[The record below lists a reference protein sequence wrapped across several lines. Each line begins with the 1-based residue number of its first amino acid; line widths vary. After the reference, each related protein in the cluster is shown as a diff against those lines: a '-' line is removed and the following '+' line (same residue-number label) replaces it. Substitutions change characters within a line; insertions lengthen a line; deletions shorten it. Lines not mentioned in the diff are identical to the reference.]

1 MGKKK
6 RRQFKISKRGLPPG
20 TLVYTGDRTETS
32 SHIVTLCYGEAQY
45 VEQPAYAPELR
56 NQVEG
61 LLWVDVRSLTDT
73 NLIEKVGNG
82 FQMHPLALEDVL
94 NTHQRAKLEEYDNG
108 LFFVLHNLRLDA
120 GTLELVSEQISLFVG
135 HNFVVSFQ
143 EDPDDTF
150 SSIRKRAQEGIGRMR
165 KKGSDYL
172 AYALIDNIV
181 DGYYILLDE
190 IETQVLDLEDTM
202 FSNGADPSCKAR
214 IFDLKRLVNQ
224 FRHRIMPLRDA
235 VTRLYRTESEIVEE
249 ANRLYLRDVVD
260 HVAQI
265 LDSVDNQRDILDSME
280 ALYHAESA
288 NRLNEVMRIL
298 TVISVIFMPL
308 TFIVGIYGMNF
319 DNMPELHWH
328 YGYFITLG
336 FMFVLTVGMLV
347 YFRRKRWF

>member
-1 MGKKK
+1 MAKKK
-6 RRQFKISKRGLPPG
+6 RRQKRVNKRGLPPG
-20 TLVYTGDRTETS
+20 TLIYTGDRTETS
-32 SHIVTLCYGEAQY
+32 SDVLTLFYTESQCLE
-45 VEQPAYAPELR
+45 ERRYAPALR
-56 NQVEG
+56 QSAEG
-61 LLWVDVRSLTDT
+61 LIWVDIRSLTDT
-73 NLIEKVGNG
+73 QLIEQVGNG

-108 LFFVLHNLRLDA
+108 LFFVLHNLRLEA
-120 GTLELVSEQISLFVG
+120 ETLEMVSEQISLFIG
-135 HNFVVSFQ
+135 SNFLVSFQ

-150 SSIRKRAQEGIGRMR
+150 ATIRKRAQEGLGRIR

-172 AYALIDNIV
+172 AYALVDNIV
-181 DGYYILLDE
+181 DGYYIFMDE
-190 IETQVLDLEDTM
+190 IESQVLDLEEAM
-202 FSNGADPSCKAR
+202 YNNGADPSCKAR
-214 IFDLKRLVNQ
+214 IFDLKRVVNQ
-224 FRHRIMPLRDA
+224 FRHRVLPLRDA
-235 VTRLYRTESEIVEE
+235 VARFYRSESEIVDD

-265 LDSVDNQRDILDSME
+265 LDSIDNQRDILDSME

-336 FMFVLTVGMLV
+336 AMFLLSVAMLI
-347 YFRRKRWF
+347 YFRRKKWF